1 MGSDD
6 LAAAFSA
13 LEEVP
18 ILHYYGHE
26 IVTLARRFNVQHFG
40 QTFSKM
46 DIEECLKQSFTSKK
60 QLILWPFNDGNTGL
74 SLEEMPFELLDS
86 VVLFKPSVETSAIV
100 GPHNRDEYEAMK
112 NQYLTGTVDERPANL
127 MHIKDFILPAVLE
140 NLAANIHKGFASY
153 FSPDVNLQLLL
164 LDNRKVYSTDKVK
177 IKQVESKLKKQQ
189 RSSARANLPHISD
202 TNAESDSILKSSA
215 PMPQRTPAGKPRRRI
230 EDSSSSSE
238 SGYSSSEI
246 LYPVEGKHTSSESEP
261 DGNETPVLLKVQPPA
276 SPTYMTSAGTAM
288 MASAGPLAFATPP
301 LKRQHKSKAPK
312 KTSSSRSSAL
322 TDDDSKPSAAEKR
335 KMDRK
340 DKKKRSKKSKK
351 HSKRSKKSSSSSSE
365 ASSDEAS
372 EDDKL
377 SQEQVF
383 PLPFLYILLSY
394 ISPLG

>member
-60 QLILWPFNDGNTGL
+60 QLILWSFNDGNTGL

-127 MHIKDFILPAVLE
+127 LHIKDFILPAVLE

-394 ISPLG
+394 MSPLG

>member
-1 MGSDD
+1 M
-6 LAAAFSA
+6 
-13 LEEVP
+13 
-18 ILHYYGHE
+18 
-26 IVTLARRFNVQHFG
+26 
-40 QTFSKM
+40 
-46 DIEECLKQSFTSKK
+46 
-60 QLILWPFNDGNTGL
+60 WPFNDGNTGL
-74 SLEEMPFELLDS
+74 SLDEMPFELLDS
-86 VVLFKPSVETSAIV
+86 VVFFKPSVETSAIV

-127 MHIKDFILPAVLE
+127 LHIKDFILPAVLE

-335 KMDRK
+335 KMDRR

-351 HSKRSKKSSSSSSE
+351 HSKRSRKSSSSSSE

-394 ISPLG
+394 MSPLG